1 MRAAPAAGPYG
12 RAARNERVLVVGGGI
27 FGLSAA
33 LGLSRRPGT
42 LVEVLERG
50 RVPHPEAA
58 STDISKVCR
67 MEYGADEAY
76 MELMERARERWL
88 GWNAR
93 WRDAGLDPLY
103 HETGVLMVC
112 LGPMEEDGFE
122 HESYRLLRRRGH
134 APERI
139 GGASLVQRFPAWSN
153 DFVDGFYHALGGF
166 AESGRVVERLAAEAR
181 EAGVEVREETPV
193 DGLLREGGRVAGVRL
208 ADGSGVGADRVV
220 VAAGSWTA
228 ALVPELAG
236 ALRRTYHPVWHLRP
250 AQPELFTADR
260 FPVFTA
266 DVARTGYYGFP
277 LHPREGVVKIGNH
290 GPGVQPPDEELRVPA
305 ATTGALR
312 AFLRL
317 RLPALADA
325 ELVEDRL
332 CPYCDTQDE
341 DFWIA
346 AHPELEGLVVASGGS
361 GHGFK
366 FAPVLGE
373 LVVAALDGS
382 PDPLLERFR
391 WRPDLRLARGREAAR
406 WHGD

>member
-1 MRAAPAAGPYG
+1 MT
-12 RAARNERVLVVGGGI
+12 ERVLVVGGGI

-33 LGLSRRPGT
+33 LGLSERPGT
-42 LVEVLERG
+42 SVVMLERG
-50 RVPHPEAA
+50 PVPHPEAA

-88 GWNAR
+88 AWNAR
-93 WRDAGLDPLY
+93 WTAAGLDPLY
-103 HETGVLMVC
+103 HETGVLMLC
-112 LGPMEEDGFE
+112 LRPMEEGGFE
-122 HESYRLLRRRGH
+122 QESYRLLRRRGH

-139 GGASLVQRFPAWSN
+139 GGVALVERFPAWS
-153 DFVDGFYHALGGF
+153 DGLVDGFYHALGGF

-193 DGLLREGGRVAGVRL
+193 EGFLREGGRVAGVRL
-208 ADGSGVGADRVV
+208 ADGSGVVADRVV

-236 ALRRTYHPVWHLRP
+236 SLRRTYHPVWHLRP
-250 AQPELFTADR
+250 AQPQLFTADR

-290 GPGVQPPDEELRVPA
+290 GPGLEPEGDALRVPA
-305 ATTGALR
+305 PATEALR
-312 AFLRL
+312 EFLRA
-317 RLPALADA
+317 RIPPLAGA
-325 ELVEDRL
+325 ELVHDRL

-366 FAPVLGE
+366 FAPVLGD
-373 LVVAALDGS
+373 LVLAALDGS
-382 PDPLLERFR
+382 PEPLLERFR
-391 WRPDLRLARGREAAR
+391 WRPELRLPRGREAAR